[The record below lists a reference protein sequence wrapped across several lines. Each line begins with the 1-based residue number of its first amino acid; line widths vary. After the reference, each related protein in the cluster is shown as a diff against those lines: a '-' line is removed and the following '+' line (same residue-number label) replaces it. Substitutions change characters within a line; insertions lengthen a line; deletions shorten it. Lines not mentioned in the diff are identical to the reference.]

1 MPHPVLII
9 GATSDIGR
17 AIAHVFA
24 RQGHDLMLTARQC
37 DALATD
43 AEDLRL
49 RYRVTVTEHRLDV
62 LESDSLA
69 PFVANLEP
77 LPELAVCV
85 VGRLGDQAE
94 SQGDLAAAD
103 IVMRT
108 NYNAPATLL
117 AALANRFEARG
128 SGVLVGIASVAG
140 DRGRATNYVYG
151 SAKAGFAAFLSGL
164 RNRLARQGVHVLTVK
179 PGFVDTKMTAGM
191 ALPRALTAQSAEVA
205 EAVYHACKQR
215 RDVIY
220 VRPVWRLIMAIIRA
234 IPETVFK
241 RMKL

>member
-24 RQGHDLMLTARQC
+24 RQGHDLMLTARQG

-62 LESDSLA
+62 LETDSLV
-69 PFVANLEP
+69 PFVAGLDP

-94 SQGDLAAAD
+94 SQSDLAAAD

-108 NYNAPATLL
+108 NYTAPATLL

-191 ALPRALTAQSAEVA
+191 ALPRALTAQPAEVA
-205 EAVYHACKQR
+205 TAVYRACKQR

-234 IPETVFK
+234 IPERIFK
-241 RMKL
+241 GMTL